1 MLDRQDIRSEEI
13 RVVFK
18 TPLALLAS
26 LVNGAFCVA
35 VLWPALPQPLLLGW
49 ALALALGTA
58 GRALLWRAYLGAPAG
73 RRQGRE
79 LGPWF
84 TVGALSAGVSWGAL
98 AAVIPLTNDPLY
110 HCFTVMVMAGMAAG
124 GVAALAAYLPALYA
138 FLAPLGLPLVAAL
151 LLHGGSAYLATGAMV
166 AVFLAAVG
174 VIARELNRSLADNI
188 RLRFETA
195 RLAEEVAVARDA
207 AEAAARAKS
216 EFLAHMSHE
225 IRTPMNGIIGMN
237 RLLLA
242 TTLERQ
248 QREYAEAVDSS
259 ADGAARHHQRHPR
272 RLQARGRQGRARERS
287 ISTSAT
293 LVGDVVA
300 LLPPRAAEKGLRLGA
315 FDRRRRSAGSTAI
328 RRGCARC
335 CSTCSATR
343 SSSPTAGEVG
353 CELEPRRRGA
363 ARVLLRLEVADTG
376 IGIPAEARARL
387 FQKFTQADGSITRRF
402 GGTGLG
408 LVDLPPT
415 GRADRRR
422 DRRRERRGQGLVL
435 PRHAELAAPRRCR
448 PRRAS
453 RPRPRR
459 RPPARATPACWWR
472 RMTAPTR

>member
-35 VLWPALPQPLLLGW
+35 VLWPALPRPLLLGW

-58 GRALLWRAYLGAPAG
+58 GRALLWRAYWARRPDGAKAG
-73 RRQGRE
+73 SWGR
-79 LGPWF
+79 WF

-174 VIARELNRSLADNI
+174 ATARELNRSLVDNI
-188 RLRFETA
+188 RLRFETT

-207 AEAAARAKS
+207 AEAAARAKTD
-216 EFLAHMSHE
+216 FLAHMSHE

-242 TTLERQ
+242 TALEAP
-248 QREYAEAVDSS
+248 QRVYAEAVDSS
-259 ADGAARHHQRHPR
+259 AKALLIIINDILDVSKLEA
-272 RLQARGRQGRARERS
+272 GRVTIES
-287 ISTSAT
+287 IEFDLDS
-293 LVGDVVA
+293 LVRDVVA
-300 LLPPRAAEKGLRLGA
+300 LLQPRAAEKGLRLVVDIDPAAQGR
-315 FDRRRRSAGSTAI
+315 FRSDPTRLRQVLLNLIGNAVKFTA
-328 RRGCARC
+328 
-335 CSTCSATR
+335 
-343 SSSPTAGEVG
+343 AGEVRVR
-353 CELEPRRRGA
+353 LRRESESEAG
-363 ARVLLRLEVADTG
+363 VKLRLEVIDTG
-376 IGIPAEARARL
+376 IGIPVASRARL
-387 FQKFTQADGSITRRF
+387 FEKFSQADGSITRRF

-408 LVDLPPT
+408 LAIS
-415 GRADRRR
+415 R
-422 DRRRERRGQGLVL
+422 QLV
-435 PRHAELAAPRRCR
+435 ELLGGEIGVESEEGKGSCFHVSLRLVRAAPRRRLAGAGGPAAC
-448 PRRAS
+448 
-453 RPRPRR
+453 RR
-459 RPPARATPACWWR
+459 RRLR
-472 RMTAPTR
+472 